1 LSTSQAIRLAHEQQ
15 GVSSVEYALL
25 ACLIAVFCVLMISA
39 VGTQT
44 VTLYEVICNGVA
56 VAISQPPC

>member
-1 LSTSQAIRLAHEQQ
+1 MSTWQAVRLRYEQQ
-15 GVSSVEYALL
+15 GVSSIEYALL
-25 ACLIAVFCVLMISA
+25 ASLIAVVCVLMITT

-56 VAISQPPC
+56 VATGQPPC